1 VLQRKDLILDQS
13 ISLLATIV
21 YHHLLGWFK
30 DLDVQAEL
38 EREKLLFSFKEEK
51 KKRNSKMHRI
61 KAKPLWVG
69 SKMNLKELKD

>member
-21 YHHLLGWFK
+21 YHHLLGW
-30 DLDVQAEL
+30 
-38 EREKLLFSFKEEK
+38 FKEEK